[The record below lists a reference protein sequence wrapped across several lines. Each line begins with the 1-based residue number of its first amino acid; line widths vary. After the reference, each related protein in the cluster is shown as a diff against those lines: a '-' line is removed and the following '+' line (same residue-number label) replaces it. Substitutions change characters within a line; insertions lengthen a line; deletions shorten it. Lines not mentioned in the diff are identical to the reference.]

1 MRSGIAVSG
10 SEISTAAPR
19 LRHTFFRLRFLVNY
33 FVLHSC
39 RIIALSIFLLAVFRS
54 REDIEP
60 RVEFVDR
67 RALYGAPE
75 RSRLTWL

>member
-10 SEISTAAPR
+10 SKISTAAPR

-39 RIIALSIFLLAVFRS
+39 RIITLSIFLLAAFRS

-60 RVEFVDR
+60 RVDFVDKWKM
-67 RALYGAPE
+67 YEPPE
-75 RSRLTWL
+75 RLRLTWL